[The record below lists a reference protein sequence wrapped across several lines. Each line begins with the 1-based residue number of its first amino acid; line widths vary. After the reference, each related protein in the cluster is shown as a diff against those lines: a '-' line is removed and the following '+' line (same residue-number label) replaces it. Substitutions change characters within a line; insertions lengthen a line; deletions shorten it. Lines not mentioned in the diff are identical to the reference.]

1 MLTKTKPS
9 EDLIRSPSFRDSLSQ
24 SQGPVEHA
32 HSLPPA
38 CYCDDSVLDAEIE
51 TIFRRAWL
59 GVGRADRVDAPG
71 AYATLEIAGAPVIL
85 LRDKQGGLRAFAN
98 SCRHRGARLLDGEGT
113 CRAIS
118 CPFHCW
124 TYRLDGRLTGAP
136 HMEATEGF
144 EKSAY
149 GLIEFPAEERAGF
162 AFICLDRTP
171 PDLDAHLGD
180 FEQLH
185 TPWQLRSLVST
196 RRRRF
201 EVGCNWKAFLEV
213 FNEYYHL
220 KYVHPDSIDGVY
232 ARPDPAEAT
241 LGAYASQFGE
251 TYGTGALL
259 EDQQDHALPT
269 MPGLEGRWALGA
281 RYTWIFPNMTFAAG
295 KESLWVYEA
304 YPLGPHRCEVRQT
317 ICFPTDTLRRPDF
330 EERSAHY
337 THRLD
342 AALEEDVAALENQHK
357 GLVSP
362 FAVPGRFS
370 ALMEPNVAA
379 FARWC
384 ADRL

>member
-1 MLTKTKPS
+1 
-9 EDLIRSPSFRDSLSQ
+9 
-24 SQGPVEHA
+24 
-32 HSLPPA
+32 
-38 CYCDDSVLDAEIE
+38 
-51 TIFRRAWL
+51 L
-59 GVGRADRVDAPG
+59 G
-71 AYATLEIAGAPVIL
+71 TS
-85 LRDKQGGLRAFAN
+85 N
-98 SCRHRGARLLDGEGT
+98 SYTRLG
-113 CRAIS
+113 
-118 CPFHCW
+118 
-124 TYRLDGRLTGAP
+124 
-136 HMEATEGF
+136 
-144 EKSAY
+144 
-149 GLIEFPAEERAGF
+149 
-162 AFICLDRTP
+162 
-171 PDLDAHLGD
+171 
-180 FEQLH
+180 

-269 MPGLEGRWALGA
+269 MPGLEGRWAKGA
-281 RYTWIFPNMTFAAG
+281 RYTWVFPNMTFAAG

-357 GLVSP
+357 GLVS
-362 FAVPGRFS
+362 FRRARAVFGPHGAECRGLRQVVRGS
-370 ALMEPNVAA
+370 IVSGDLTSSSY
-379 FARWC
+379 
-384 ADRL
+384 RLCLTTRRRGLCRR